1 MREVGVKIVTGFLIA
16 VLTVGVV
23 LGADASNPYVG
34 TIKWDIP
41 TDTSFSVSFSGGE
54 TQINFIATTKNDT
67 LLEPSGQDASADTPI
82 LTITNEGDT
91 NLNFTCNLTDAVPS
105 WATIKVSNTSDHTNA
120 YEFSNGAPAIIN
132 ASVPPS
138 QSTKMFL
145 WTNLTNAE
153 AGNTTRTLKI
163 YSAVA

>member
-1 MREVGVKIVTGFLIA
+1 MREIGIKIVVGLLIA
-16 VLTVGVV
+16 VMTVGIT
-23 LGADASNPYVG
+23 LGSDASNPYVG
-34 TIKWDIP
+34 TIKWEIP
-41 TDTSFSVSFSGGE
+41 TDTSFSVAFSGGE

-67 LLEPSGQDASADTPI
+67 LLEPSGQDASANTPI
-82 LTITNEGDT
+82 ITITNEGDT

-120 YEFSNGAPAIIN
+120 YEFSNGAAAIIN

-138 QSTKMFL
+138 QSTPMYL
-145 WTNLTNAE
+145 WTNLTMAT